1 MKAPVTLED
10 RRSAD
15 SHLSTSI
22 TPREL
27 PKPLAER
34 VGYLLSRNHQELRD
48 RAERALEPF
57 GLGERTVDCSPK
69 HVVCLSLIASQGP
82 MSQQELG
89 ELIMVDRT
97 TIVAVVDW
105 LEDNEL
111 VERKRNPAD
120 RRAYALQ
127 VTDKGREWLKEANG
141 ALRATERQF
150 LAPLTAEERRQL
162 IGLLQRLLIR

>member
-10 RRSAD
+10 RRRAD
-15 SHLSTSI
+15 GDVSGST
-22 TPREL
+22 TRRKL

-34 VGYLLSRNHQELRD
+34 VGYLLTRTQLELREM
-48 RAERALEPF
+48 AERALEPF

-82 MSQQELG
+82 MSQHELG

-141 ALRATERQF
+141 ALQATERQF
-150 LAPLTAEERRQL
+150 LAPLTADERRQL
-162 IGLLQRLLIR
+162 VVLLQRLLTR